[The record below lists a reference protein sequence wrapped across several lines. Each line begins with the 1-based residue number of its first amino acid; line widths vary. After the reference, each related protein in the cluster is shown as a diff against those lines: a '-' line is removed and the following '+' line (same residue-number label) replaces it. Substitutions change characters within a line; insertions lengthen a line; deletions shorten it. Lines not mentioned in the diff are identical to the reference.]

1 MTDSIRTLEHQALLD
16 NAMELA
22 AFRHRK
28 RDHDMSK
35 TEFDQARAAA
45 YSRYYAALDDHASL
59 REAERQI

>member
-1 MTDSIRTLEHQALLD
+1 MTDNVRSLANQALLD
-16 NAMELA
+16 EALKLA

-45 YSRYYAALDDHASL
+45 YSGYYAALDDHASL